1 MRQGSSQQNNSQ
13 GPQGQQGQKAPSRNS
28 SVRDPAAQ
36 PTLKLKTYRAWTMA
50 EALATVKSD
59 LGSDAIIL
67 HTRTFER
74 GGIFGI
80 GRRTVVELTAARAAD
95 MPAEPSS
102 NERSPADLPRATAR
116 AAAIEPKQSL
126 QMSAAARAY
135 GSQPAPAAQNGS
147 DEPGFDL
154 EVDREKTRRLAQAMA
169 IQLEKQAS
177 ARESASQNERA
188 TSQFGASASAPLS
201 VPAPAAATPNAAPN
215 ATPASRVPSHPLP
228 TTESV
233 AQRFVLVAQPA
244 APGVKSGLV
253 TQLATAVPKAA
264 AQPVV
269 TPVITPR
276 IAPPTAKPVAAA
288 PAVPAAAVTA
298 RPAEAPASREAQV
311 GMPAFVPMEF
321 MHPEPLPEKPAE
333 KAPEAAAPMLGVASA
348 AFLSPISVEPW
359 CDRAS
364 EPAIAAVATESA
376 STDAPIDE
384 AFEPATRF
392 GVGVG
397 VGVANEVDVQVE
409 LEALALAAPAIS
421 IAAPLRAA
429 DSASRARPRG
439 DEELSAISDF
449 VGRVLE
455 GRTAAAVSIEPKS
468 LHMVEPAPRP
478 EPATHECAA
487 RAEVL
492 ERAYARLI
500 EQEVAADLAER
511 IVGSVA
517 AEMQTAIDAGAEP
530 SERVVRAAIE
540 RRIAALLPADAEDGL
555 GGLSSRML
563 PGKFGARR
571 IAFIGPTGVGK
582 TTTLAKIAAQLK
594 LKRGLSVGIVAA
606 DTYRIA
612 AVDQLR
618 TYAEILEVP
627 VEVAASPFDAERACE
642 RLARDHGV
650 DVILIDTAGRSQ
662 NDRMKL
668 SELRAFLVAARP
680 DETHLVLSATASART
695 LEREATA
702 FGAVGIDRIV
712 LTKLDEAATFGT
724 LISLVERLGKR
735 VSFFTHGQEV
745 PDHIEPGRGRRLAEL
760 VMGSEV
766 R

>member
-1 MRQGSSQQNNSQ
+1 
-13 GPQGQQGQKAPSRNS
+13 
-28 SVRDPAAQ
+28 
-36 PTLKLKTYRAWTMA
+36 
-50 EALATVKSD
+50 
-59 LGSDAIIL
+59 
-67 HTRTFER
+67 
-74 GGIFGI
+74 
-80 GRRTVVELTAARAAD
+80 
-95 MPAEPSS
+95 
-102 NERSPADLPRATAR
+102 
-116 AAAIEPKQSL
+116 
-126 QMSAAARAY
+126 
-135 GSQPAPAAQNGS
+135 
-147 DEPGFDL
+147 
-154 EVDREKTRRLAQAMA
+154 
-169 IQLEKQAS
+169 
-177 ARESASQNERA
+177 
-188 TSQFGASASAPLS
+188 
-201 VPAPAAATPNAAPN
+201 
-215 ATPASRVPSHPLP
+215 
-228 TTESV
+228 
-233 AQRFVLVAQPA
+233 
-244 APGVKSGLV
+244 
-253 TQLATAVPKAA
+253 
-264 AQPVV
+264 
-269 TPVITPR
+269 
-276 IAPPTAKPVAAA
+276 
-288 PAVPAAAVTA
+288 
-298 RPAEAPASREAQV
+298 V
-311 GMPAFVPMEF
+311 GE
-321 MHPEPLPEKPAE
+321 
-333 KAPEAAAPMLGVASA
+333 
-348 AFLSPISVEPW
+348 
-359 CDRAS
+359 
-364 EPAIAAVATESA
+364 
-376 STDAPIDE
+376 
-384 AFEPATRF
+384 
-392 GVGVG
+392 
-397 VGVANEVDVQVE
+397 GVANEVDAQME
-409 LEALALAAPAIS
+409 LEPQALAAPAIS

-429 DSASRARPRG
+429 DSASRARPSG
-439 DEELSAISDF
+439 DDELTAISDF

-455 GRTAAAVSIEPKS
+455 GRTAAAVSIEPKP
-468 LHMVEPAPRP
+468 LHMVEPAPRAD
-478 EPATHECAA
+478 PAPRAGPAARECAA

-540 RRIAALLPADAEDGL
+540 RRIAELLPADAEDGL
-555 GGLSSRML
+555 GGSSSRML

-582 TTTLAKIAAQLK
+582 TTTLAKVAAQLK

-642 RLARDHGV
+642 RLAREHGV